1 MACLSGMRMLLSR
14 ISTASNKS
22 CIRTFQ
28 RQCLDQ
34 NLDKTLQNQH
44 ILKIKSPSPC
54 QQIRSLS
61 SCSKSILYKRLSSHC
76 NVTKRLMS
84 EEGKA
89 KLPPPK
95 KKNVQSSGPISW
107 KTVAI
112 TFGLGGGIMLWFHYA
127 KREKELALAKE
138 RNKSV
143 GKAAI
148 GGEWKLV
155 DHNGEIRTDK
165 QYLGKWLAIYFGF
178 THCPDICPDEIE
190 KMCEVVDMLG
200 KTSGVPELVPLF
212 ITVDPERDSKE
223 AIKKYC
229 AEFSP
234 KLLGMTGTA
243 EEIDA
248 ATRAYRVYYSAG
260 PKDEDGDYI
269 VDHTIV
275 MYLINPKGEF
285 VDYYGKDKTAVQVSK
300 SISGHMKVFSQS

>member
-1 MACLSGMRMLLSR
+1 
-14 ISTASNKS
+14 
-22 CIRTFQ
+22 
-28 RQCLDQ
+28 
-34 NLDKTLQNQH
+34 
-44 ILKIKSPSPC
+44 
-54 QQIRSLS
+54 
-61 SCSKSILYKRLSSHC
+61 
-76 NVTKRLMS
+76 MS

-95 KKNVQSSGPISW
+95 KKSAQSSGPISW
-107 KTVAI
+107 KTVVI

-155 DHNGEIRTDK
+155 DHNGEIKTDK

-190 KMCEVVDMLG
+190 KMCEVVDILG

-212 ITVDPERDSKE
+212 ITVDPERDTKE

-285 VDYYGKDKTAVQVSK
+285 VDYYGKDKTALQVSK
-300 SISGHMKVFSQS
+300 SISGHMKVFAQS